1 MSDRISCLL
10 LSFAQKTP
18 SIFMSL
24 LLSFLSP
31 CSLLFCLVVHPWWS
45 LMCSDL
51 ILVPCGDRSEHNTT
65 IEHTFSYGVSKYQ
78 NCFPNSVV
86 NVS

>member
-1 MSDRISCLL
+1 
-10 LSFAQKTP
+10 
-18 SIFMSL
+18 
-24 LLSFLSP
+24 
-31 CSLLFCLVVHPWWS
+31 
-45 LMCSDL
+45 MCSDL
-51 ILVPCGDRSEHNTT
+51 ILVPCGDRSEHSTT